1 MRLLCTND
9 DGILAQGLECLVR
22 AASSLGEVTVVAP
35 DREQSATSHSLTL
48 HHPIRPVARGER
60 RYQVDGTPTDC
71 VMLAVEALMSERP
84 DFVLSGINH
93 GHNMGEDV
101 LYSGTVAAAMEGVT
115 LGIPAMAL
123 SFAGGEL
130 KADPDLL
137 NDQVDVVT
145 RLLAHLTSLGN
156 IPRDTLLNINL
167 PPLRSSEIKGVRL
180 TRLGRRVYS
189 DSLVRMQDP
198 RGREIYWIGGGSA
211 SWSGA
216 EDSDFRAV
224 REGYISVTPL
234 SLDLT
239 HTRMLDEA
247 PSWWTDVP

>member
-1 MRLLCTND
+1 MRLLCSND
-9 DGILAQGLECLVR
+9 DGILALGLDCLVK
-22 AASSLGEVTVVAP
+22 AASTLGEVTVVAP

-48 HHPIRPVARGER
+48 HHPIRPVQRGER
-60 RYQVDGTPTDC
+60 RWQVDGTPTDC

-84 DFVLSGINH
+84 DYVLSGVNH

-115 LGIPAMAL
+115 LGIPAMAI

-137 NDQVDVVT
+137 IDQIPVLAK
-145 RLLAHLTSLGN
+145 LLAHLTKLTN
-156 IPRDTLLNINL
+156 VPRDTLLNINL
-167 PPLRSSEIKGVRL
+167 PSRRASEIRGVRL

-189 DSLVRMQDP
+189 DSLMRMHDP

-224 REGYISVTPL
+224 EEGYISVTPL
-234 SLDLT
+234 TLDLT
-239 HTRMLDEA
+239 HLKMLDDA
-247 PSWWTDVP
+247 TSWWREP

>member
-9 DGILAQGLECLVR
+9 DGILAFGLECLVK
-22 AASSLGEVTVVAP
+22 AASRIGEVTIVAP

-48 HHPIRPVARGER
+48 HHPIRAVQRDDH

-71 VMLAVEALMSERP
+71 VMLAVEALMPTRP

-101 LYSGTVAAAMEGVT
+101 LYSGTVAAAMEGVS
-115 LGIPAMAL
+115 LGIRAIAL

-137 NDQVDVVT
+137 ADQVDVVE
-145 RLLAHLTSLGN
+145 RLLAHLTGLSN

-167 PPLRSSEIKGVRL
+167 PPLRGGAIKGVRL

-189 DSLVRMQDP
+189 DSLMRMQDP

-211 SWSGA
+211 AWSGA

-224 REGYISVTPL
+224 NDGFISVTPL
-234 SLDLT
+234 TLDLT
-239 HTRMLDEA
+239 HTRMLEEA
-247 PSWWTDVP
+247 TSWWTELP

>member
-9 DGILAQGLECLVR
+9 DGILAHGLDCLIK
-22 AASSLGEVTVVAP
+22 AASTIGEVTVVAP

-48 HHPIRPVARGER
+48 HHPIRAVERGER
-60 RYQVDGTPTDC
+60 KYQVDGTPTDC
-71 VMLAVEALMSERP
+71 VMLAVEALMPERP
-84 DFVLSGINH
+84 DFVLSGVNH

-115 LGIPAMAL
+115 LGIPAMAI

-130 KADPDLL
+130 QADPELL
-137 NDQVDVVT
+137 TDQIGVLGA
-145 RLLAHLTSLGN
+145 LLKHLVNLEN
-156 IPRDTLLNINL
+156 IPRDTLLNINM
-167 PPLRSSEIKGVRL
+167 PPLPASEIKGARL

-189 DSLVRMQDP
+189 DSLMRMKDP

-211 SWSGA
+211 SWSGG

-239 HTRMLDEA
+239 HIKMLDEA
-247 PSWWTDVP
+247 PSWWREP

>member
-9 DGILAQGLECLVR
+9 DGILAVGLECLAK
-22 AASSLGEVTVVAP
+22 AASQLGEVTVVAP

-48 HHPIRPVARGER
+48 HHPIRPVMRGER
-60 RYQVDGTPTDC
+60 RWQVDGTPTDC
-71 VMLAVEALMSERP
+71 VMLAVEALMPERP

-130 KADPDLL
+130 KADPALL
-137 NDQVDVVT
+137 ADQVEVVS
-145 RLLAHLTSLGN
+145 RLLGHLVHLAN

-167 PPLRSSEIKGVRL
+167 PP
-180 TRLGRRVYS
+180 
-189 DSLVRMQDP
+189 
-198 RGREIYWIGGGSA
+198 
-211 SWSGA
+211 
-216 EDSDFRAV
+216 
-224 REGYISVTPL
+224 
-234 SLDLT
+234 
-239 HTRMLDEA
+239 
-247 PSWWTDVP
+247 